1 MTSFDSSRREI
12 LTAGAALAAMGGMT
26 ASAVA
31 ATVAVP
37 PSAPAFTPEPLP
49 FVPASLGWLSE
60 KIITSHH
67 DNNYVG
73 AVKRLGAIKG
83 EFARLDVATAPV
95 FQINGL
101 KREELIAWNSMILH
115 ELYFAGLGR
124 GEAVSP
130 ALGAALDR
138 SFGGQ
143 ERWAAEFAAMG
154 KALGGGSGWVLL
166 VWSPRDKLLT
176 NQWAADHSMTLA
188 GGVPLLALDM
198 YEHAY
203 AMDFGAKAAAYVDG
217 FMKGFTW
224 AHANHIFAALG

>member
-1 MTSFDSSRREI
+1 MSAFDTNRREM
-12 LTAGAALAAMGGMT
+12 LVAAASLAGIGGI
-26 ASAVA
+26 ASAATA
-31 ATVAVP
+31 AP
-37 PSAPAFTPEPLP
+37 PALVAFTPEPLP
-49 FVPASLGWLSE
+49 FAPGSLGWLSE

-73 AVKRLGAIKG
+73 AVKRLGAIKA
-83 EFARLDVATAPV
+83 EFAKLDIATAPV
-95 FQINGL
+95 FQVNGL

-115 ELYFAGLGR
+115 ELYFAGLGKA
-124 GEAVSP
+124 EPVSP
-130 ALGAALDR
+130 ALGKAIEQ
-138 SFGGQ
+138 SFGSQ
-143 ERWAAEFAAMG
+143 DRWAAEFSAMG

-166 VWSPRDKLLT
+166 AWSPRDGMLT

-217 FMKGFTW
+217 FMKGFSW
-224 AHANHIFAALG
+224 GPANRNFATVKV